1 MERETFGTV
10 IDVSEQW
17 WFKLNTKALRT
28 HSPDGAIFPHV
39 VRVRYTV
46 NGKEYTC
53 RKWFS
58 TGTLCPAIGQTIKVR
73 YADAKPSKAH
83 II

>member
-28 HSPDGAIFPHV
+28 HSLDGAIFPHV
-39 VRVRYTV
+39 VKFVTRLMEKSIHVANGSAQEHFVPPLVR
-46 NGKEYTC
+46 
-53 RKWFS
+53 R
-58 TGTLCPAIGQTIKVR
+58 
-73 YADAKPSKAH
+73 
-83 II
+83 

>member
-1 MERETFGTV
+1 MEKEALGTV

-28 HSPDGAIFPHV
+28 HSLDGAIFPHTV
-39 VRVRYTV
+39 KVRYTV
-46 NGKEYTC
+46 DGKDYVC

-58 TGTLCPAIGQTIKVR
+58 TGTLCPAVGQTVKVI
-73 YADAKPSKAH
+73 YSAEKPAKGRLC
-83 II
+83 